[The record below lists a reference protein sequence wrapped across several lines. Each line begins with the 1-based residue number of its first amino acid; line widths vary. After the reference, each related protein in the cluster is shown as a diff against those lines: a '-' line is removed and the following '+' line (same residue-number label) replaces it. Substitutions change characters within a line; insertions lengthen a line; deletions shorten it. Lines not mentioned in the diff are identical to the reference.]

1 MARENDEVMKPIKN
15 PLQST
20 FHSGND
26 GCLNMNWSITDSLN
40 TRGRIPFCYSHIQ
53 AHCQTSRV
61 IRSINMENKVTL
73 NE

>member
-1 MARENDEVMKPIKN
+1 MAREKDEFMKPIKN
-15 PLQST
+15 PLQNT

-26 GCLNMNWSITDSLN
+26 GWPNMNWSVTDSLN
-40 TRGRIPFCYSHIQ
+40 TRRRIPFCYSHIQ

-61 IRSINMENKVTL
+61 IHSINMENKVTL